1 MKMTLNTIGTVEELI
16 NCIEGNKK
24 NTVINSILT
33 RAFFS
38 GFANETLIEHI
49 SQKEIKKIFNKI
61 KKIKGEFLVQYNEGS
76 IEKEEETKKN
86 IETKTINYFK

>member
-38 GFANETLIEHI
+38 GFANEILVEHI
-49 SQKEIKKIFNKI
+49 SQKEIKKILHKI
-61 KKIKGEFLVQYNEGS
+61 KKIKGEFLSQYTEDS
-76 IEKEEETKKN
+76 ITNEEETEKN
-86 IETKTINYFK
+86 IESKTINYFK